1 MLNWCVSVLII
12 EGFGYILSSAE
23 LAQSSCALVR
33 LDLVSPL
40 PSLVPNVIPEG

>member
-12 EGFGYILSSAE
+12 EGFGYVSQPAE
-23 LAQSSCALVR
+23 LAQSSCELVR

-40 PSLVPNVIPEG
+40 PSLVPNLIPQD